1 MAQKFERGTGPRSF
15 RPAFNRGGRP
25 GGRPGGFSAKGGPAS
40 GWGGRSDGPKT
51 MHQATCSTCNKDCQV
66 PFRPTGDK
74 PVYCRDCFNKQGG
87 DRAVREERGDRRD
100 ERPDARRDFAPAP
113 MRISPSV
120 PVANG
125 ENNNT
130 ELKKQLENVN
140 VKLERLISAVQALTP
155 MLAALKPVTAEKL
168 PAKKATKK
176 ISTKK

>member
-25 GGRPGGFSAKGGPAS
+25 GGRPGGF
-40 GWGGRSDGPKT
+40 GGRGGDRGDRPTT

-87 DRAVREERGDRRD
+87 DRALREERGDRRD

-113 MRISPSV
+113 MRITPPAPASSEGN
-120 PVANG
+120 A
-125 ENNNT
+125 
-130 ELKKQLENVN
+130 ELKRQLEQVN

-155 MLAALKPVTAEKL
+155 MLAALKPVIAEKT
-168 PAKKATKK
+168 PAKKVTKK
-176 ISTKK
+176 